1 MKKLFAIVLLAVM
14 LACCA
19 FAFTA
24 CGGKSVVGK
33 TYKLDLN
40 SLPETI
46 VNYNKE
52 QYLVF
57 GEDGTV
63 TKEYYDARIFED
75 KNVITHKGTY
85 EQNKYGVAILWSEI
99 GGKTLEVKQAEG
111 WNVDE
116 NGNLTKQEEVEIKEN
131 IIKNKLINV
140 VFKVVE

>member
-1 MKKLFAIVLLAVM
+1 MKKIFAILLLAAT
-14 LACCA
+14 LSCCA
-19 FAFTA
+19 LALTA
-24 CGGKSVVGK
+24 CGDKSVVGK

-57 GEDGTV
+57 AEDGTV

-75 KNVITHKGTY
+75 RNVITHKGTY
-85 EQNKYGVAILWSEI
+85 EQNKYGVAILWSEV
-99 GGKTLEVKQAEG
+99 GGKTLEVKQPEE
-111 WNVDE
+111 WKVDKD
-116 NGNLTKQEEVEIKEN
+116 GNLNKQEEAEIKEN
-131 IIKNKLINV
+131 VIKNKLINV